1 MAAENRNKSV
11 RASFIIKFA
20 NLNTLIVIFAVV
32 ARTKGSYFLI
42 FASFSNIKLLQNNTL
57 FKHRPA
63 MQDVKTDTII

>member
-32 ARTKGSYFLI
+32 ARRRLVLLDFC
-42 FASFSNIKLLQNNTL
+42 KL
-57 FKHRPA
+57 
-63 MQDVKTDTII
+63 